1 MEYKGI
7 EIILVVSYM
16 VCELYKR
23 FFKEKPNFYKY
34 IPIIVMI
41 TGGLLG
47 IYLIETDNLLEK
59 IIIGMISGLSSTGTN
74 QIIKQIK
81 KGE

>member
-1 MEYKGI
+1 MYVSVNDFGTGYSSLSYLKTYPI
-7 EIILVVSYM
+7 DII
-16 VCELYKR
+16 KIDQ
-23 FFKEKPNFYKY
+23 N
-34 IPIIVMI
+34 IDI
-41 TGGLLG
+41 
-47 IYLIETDNLLEK
+47 NLEK